1 MKNILIG
8 LLVLIVL
15 GGAGVWLYNRTPKES
30 QVACTMEA
38 LSCPDGSYVGRSG
51 PQCQFSACPGTSFVG
66 TLVKTQNGFV
76 LHTDA
81 PKENTQ
87 EVVYVL
93 PLSIT
98 TDISQYMNKKIKVEG
113 TFKEG
118 NTFNVQ
124 HVAPFSG
131 TLSDP
136 TLGEVTVG
144 QSVLINGVRV
154 TLNKIV
160 SDSRCPKEVDCVWA
174 GNVVAEV
181 TLQSNTDKE
190 TIQINSDK
198 APILFDSYKISIA
211 NVSPDRSVHVQSI
224 KEYTVTFQVK

>member
-15 GGAGVWLYNRTPKES
+15 GGTGVWFYNRTPKES

-38 LSCPDGSYVGRSG
+38 LACPDGSYVGRSG

-81 PKENTQ
+81 LKENTQ

-93 PLSIT
+93 PLS
-98 TDISQYMNKKIKVEG
+98 TDKDLSSYVNKKVTVSGAFTQGNIFALKTVEPLTG
-113 TFKEG
+113 T
-118 NTFNVQ
+118 
-124 HVAPFSG
+124 A
-131 TLSDP
+131 SDP

-154 TLNKIV
+154 TLNKVV
-160 SDSRCPKEVDCVWA
+160 SDSRCPKDVQCIWA
-174 GNVVAEV
+174 GNVVVEV

-190 TIQINSDK
+190 TIQMTSDK
-198 APILFDSYKISIA
+198 APIAFDSYKVSIVA
-211 NVSPDRSVHVQSI
+211 VASER
-224 KEYTVTFQVK
+224 TVKNLLAKDYIITFRVK